1 MVAWSFGGLVG
12 WFFPSWKGCGRAED
26 GRICF
31 NPVALPRRSVTALE
45 QLGCQVDWWM
55 GGLSGDPDSC
65 PKRPPNPLKICNFGV
80 PKSAI
85 LGVSGAPV
93 AVPMPA
99 PNDPQTHSKFAIPG
113 ARNQQ
118 FWGSRGVP
126 GGPGG
131 GPGCS
136 WGVPG
141 GLEGS
146 RGAPGGL
153 PGGSRGAPGGVPGG
167 SWQPPG
173 RLPGVSG
180 SPWGESWGVPGGPWG
195 PLGGVRG
202 GPGGVPGGP
211 GGVLGGVPG
220 GLGRSWGPRT
230 PPEADFGP
238 IWGRFGVELG
248 PRNP

>member
-1 MVAWSFGGLVG
+1 MVAWSFGGLVV
-12 WFFPSWKGCGRAED
+12 WLFPSWKGCGRAED
-26 GRICF
+26 GRRFF
-31 NPVALPRRSVTALE
+31 NPVALPRRSATALE

-55 GGLSGDPDSC
+55 DGLSGGPDSC
-65 PKRPPNPLKICNFGV
+65 PKRPPKPKQKLQLRGAQISNFGGLGGSRGGPDACPKRPPNPFKICNSGG

-85 LGVSGAPV
+85 LGVSG
-93 AVPMPA
+93 
-99 PNDPQTHSKFAIPG
+99 
-113 ARNQQ
+113 
-118 FWGSRGVP
+118 
-126 GGPGG
+126 GPGG
-131 GPGCS
+131 AWGWS
-136 WGVPG
+136 WVLLGSPG
-141 GLEGS
+141 G
-146 RGAPGGL
+146 PGGL

-180 SPWGESWGVPGGPWG
+180 SPWGGSWGVPGGPWG

-211 GGVLGGVPG
+211 GRVLGGVPG

-248 PRNP
+248 PRKP